1 MKKDITCRADIEL
14 LINTFYE
21 KVKKDNLLSHFF
33 EKVKWDRHLS
43 IMYDFWENIIFQT
56 GSYTGNPMNIHE
68 KVMGKM
74 QLNKNDFKKW
84 LKLFV
89 NATNELFEGNNAELA
104 KNRAISI
111 AGVMQNKFIAANKK
125 A

>member
-21 KVKKDNLLSHFF
+21 KVKKDNLLSQFF
-33 EKVKWDRHLS
+33 EKIKWDRHLN

-56 GSYTGNPMNIHE
+56 GSYVGNPMNIHE
-68 KVMGKM
+68 KLAGKM
-74 QLNKNDFKKW
+74 QLNKNDFKRW
-84 LKLFV
+84 IKLFLKSID
-89 NATNELFEGNNAELA
+89 ELFEGTNADLA
-104 KNRAISI
+104 RNRAISI
-111 AGVMQNKFIAANKK
+111 ASVMQNKFIAAKKK